1 MNYYI
6 SDGLRVTVSDL
17 GRLRLAPCLLTTWT
31 MTLAL
36 PGSLAVA
43 AWHTLTRTLAL
54 RSHGVEAE
62 RGVDVVDRPTRDLLR
77 LGATEVRGS
86 FGPDARHDLA
96 QNDPVERLVRDVVV
110 ELEPDLDEHAD
121 GTEGAV
127 DDALLLDGLAVRGT
141 V

>member
-1 MNYYI
+1 MAI
-6 SDGLRVTVSDL
+6 
-17 GRLRLAPCLLTTWT
+17 
-31 MTLAL
+31 
-36 PGSLAVA
+36 A
-43 AWHTLTRTLAL
+43 AWHTLPRTLTL
-54 RSHGVEAE
+54 RSQGVETE
-62 RGVDVVDRPTRDLLR
+62 CGVDVVDRSTGDLLR
-77 LGATEVRGS
+77 LGATEVCSS

-96 QNDPVERLVRDVVV
+96 QDDPVERLVRDVMV